1 MVGVGFGDNSVR
13 PTIYVVIFLFILVW
27 VNYNVWKTFV
37 TTGRF
42 RFKAHLRKFLFGEI
56 LWTGIALVFA
66 PAAGL
71 ALYYTIEFHGIWW
84 TFEFILMLALLV
96 VLVWA
101 IARIIWLIIIAVPWI
116 TVWLILAGGI
126 LLSKWLWWPVYTS

>member
-1 MVGVGFGDNSVR
+1 MDGNCAGVCSS
-13 PTIYVVIFLFILVW
+13 
-27 VNYNVWKTFV
+27 
-37 TTGRF
+37 
-42 RFKAHLRKFLFGEI
+42 
-56 LWTGIALVFA
+56 
-66 PAAGL
+66 GL
-71 ALYYTIEFHGIWW
+71 AALYYTIEFHGIWW